1 MDRNSFSK
9 DIARLD
15 SQRVRSEAY
24 TATIIKDQETLIET
38 ANDGI
43 ARINVDLK
51 SLRRRLE
58 PYANTH
64 PIPMDS
70 KYNDLKF
77 RYETR
82 LKERVSLEKAR
93 VMAEESLTAAKLHLI
108 PGETSRIPKAP
119 NEPGYHG
126 LK

>member
-1 MDRNSFSK
+1 MDKNSFSK
-9 DIARLD
+9 DIVKLD

-43 ARINVDLK
+43 ERINVDLK

-58 PYANTH
+58 PYTNTR
-64 PIPMDS
+64 PIPMDA

-82 LKERVSLEKAR
+82 LKERSSLEKAR

-108 PGETSRIPKAP
+108 PGETSRAPKAP
-119 NEPGYHG
+119 NDPNYYG